1 MTALTADLAHG
12 PVANGPGDKT
22 TCLLQS
28 CPYSFDDQKHHL
40 NVEAIAGRHKV
51 RVTVSPGPD
60 HS

>member
-28 CPYSFDDQKHHL
+28 CPYSFYDQKHHL

-51 RVTVSPGPD
+51 RVTV
-60 HS
+60 